1 MRPKLPSS
9 APPCAADKPVEA
21 LDAQCG
27 RAPPVRSASQSQQQ
41 THGPRLLI
49 RTAGLLWGNLPS
61 VQSCD
66 SVTQKPAA
74 VPITGNI
81 CPSPSHQTARPH
93 RGPCRVQVEFQGF
106 PLCLHVLG
114 VSTHALHWNAALTH
128 CVSRAFKGQ
137 CACKAEPLEC

>member
-1 MRPKLPSS
+1 MRPKLPGS

-27 RAPPVRSASQSQQQ
+27 RAPPVPSASQSQQQ

-49 RTAGLLWGNLPS
+49 RTAGLLGGNLLS

-66 SVTQKPAA
+66 SVTQKPPAI
-74 VPITGNI
+74 PITGNI

-93 RGPCRVQVEFQGF
+93 RGLFRVQVGFQGF
-106 PLCLHVLG
+106 PLCLHGTGSFYPRL
-114 VSTHALHWNAALTH
+114 ALER
-128 CVSRAFKGQ
+128 CVNTL
-137 CACKAEPLEC
+137 CKQGI